1 MSIYKPEESFADNL
15 IRQFNEIDMKLKA
28 KDAEIERLT
37 LDITILT
44 EELERERAPKRDE
57 R

>member
-1 MSIYKPEESFADNL
+1 MSIYKPGESFTDNL
-15 IRQFNEIDMKLKA
+15 IRQFDEIDAKLRA

-37 LDITILT
+37 LDIQILT
-44 EELERERAPKRDE
+44 EELERERRPKRDE